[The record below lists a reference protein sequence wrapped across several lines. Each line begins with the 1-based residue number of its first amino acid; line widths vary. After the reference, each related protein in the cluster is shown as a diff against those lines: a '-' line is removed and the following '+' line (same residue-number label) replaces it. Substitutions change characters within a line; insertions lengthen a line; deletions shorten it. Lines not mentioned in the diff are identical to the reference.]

1 MKNLTVAQIK
11 KSLFIFAW
19 LFGASTAE
27 AAVNLSNVPLQTGS
41 TVEPNI
47 LFILDDSG
55 SMRWGFMPDELVTRL
70 TSNGRNLGSC
80 SNTVS
85 FGGFSNL
92 CALGI
97 NNRAYLASSHLNKTY
112 FDPTKS
118 YLPPF
123 KADGTRYANSSFT
136 EAWIDGYNSGST
148 KVNLATGYRA
158 LMDDYYYYGSID
170 SNIRYGLAVSP
181 SATAQAAFY
190 YSFKTGCSDVYS
202 NSCYDLV
209 TVADAQRQNFA
220 NWFSYYR
227 TRIMAAKAGI
237 GAAFVQQGDGMR
249 VGYGALNATNTI
261 ISGVEK
267 FTASRKSTFINWLH
281 GYAPTGSTYLRKALD
296 DAGKYYETQAPWLEI
311 PGNTS
316 SGILTCRQ
324 NFTIL
329 MTDGYWG
336 GDSVS
341 DVGNSDN
348 TAGSVIQGVNN
359 SSYQY
364 SPSAPFADSYTD
376 SLADVAM
383 KYWKTDLQPT
393 MTNNVPT
400 STINPAFWQHMV
412 TYGVGLGVTGVVNP
426 ETAFAAITSNAVV
439 NWPDPFGS
447 TPSAK
452 IDDLLHA
459 AVNSRGGFF
468 SASDPDVF
476 AQELSKTLSQIV
488 ARVAS
493 ASNLVGAT
501 SSLETDKQIFQGRFF
516 SGDWTGDLWGYDVSN
531 NQTPVWKASTSL
543 NSREWTTRNIFYSSA
558 TGMAQGAIFQGA
570 IAPLTTDQVNYIRGD
585 RSKELNKAGGTF
597 RVRNSI
603 LGDIAH
609 SAPFYVGE
617 PENKFYERFGEWP
630 TAERTSYSTFLSSN
644 KGRTK
649 AVYVG
654 SNSGMLHAFNAVNG
668 QELFA
673 YIPNEM
679 LSKLPALTSKD
690 YQHQFYVDGSVT
702 VADAYVGNGWK
713 SILVGTSG
721 RGGKNIFALDVTR
734 PESFNASRV
743 LWEKSIPELGHYT
756 GQALIAKLPDSNNT
770 AKWYAILGNG
780 VNSQNHTA
788 SLIIVPLDGGAH
800 TVLTAHTGTASQ
812 PNGLFQPE
820 GLDVDNTGVVTK
832 VFAGDLQ
839 GNIWEFDLSSASS
852 RKVAYSGQP
861 LFVAKDAQGN
871 RQAVTGGLTIAL
883 DGLSGNSWLFFGTG
897 KYLEQ
902 TDQKS
907 TQKQSWY
914 GLILPLTASGT
925 GSPGNSGKNKN
936 LVTAT
941 TPISGRTELAERAIT
956 NVGTARV
963 VSEITTLDGKRGW
976 FMDLPDSGERVVA
989 TPQMIGSTLV
999 LNTMV
1004 PKADQCSPE
1013 GFGYVMAIDPY
1024 QGARLKRNFFDVDGN
1039 KTIDDQDR
1047 VTFNGQ
1053 SVPASGLRFESA
1065 PGQPIFYQDI
1075 MKVGLENAEV
1085 IDVVVDTDNRL
1096 GRVSWRE
1103 VIN

>member
-296 DAGKYYETQAPWLEI
+296 DAGKYYQTPAPWLEI

-341 DVGNSDN
+341 NVGNSDN
-348 TAGSVIQGVNN
+348 TAGSEIKGVNN
-359 SSYQY
+359 R
-364 SPSAPFADSYTD
+364 FATD
-376 SLADVAM
+376 HD
-383 KYWKTDLQPT
+383 
-393 MTNNVPT
+393 
-400 STINPAFWQHMV
+400 
-412 TYGVGLGVTGVVNP
+412 
-426 ETAFAAITSNAVV
+426 
-439 NWPDPFGS
+439 
-447 TPSAK
+447 
-452 IDDLLHA
+452 
-459 AVNSRGGFF
+459 
-468 SASDPDVF
+468 
-476 AQELSKTLSQIV
+476 
-488 ARVAS
+488 
-493 ASNLVGAT
+493 
-501 SSLETDKQIFQGRFF
+501 
-516 SGDWTGDLWGYDVSN
+516 
-531 NQTPVWKASTSL
+531 
-543 NSREWTTRNIFYSSA
+543 
-558 TGMAQGAIFQGA
+558 
-570 IAPLTTDQVNYIRGD
+570 
-585 RSKELNKAGGTF
+585 
-597 RVRNSI
+597 
-603 LGDIAH
+603 
-609 SAPFYVGE
+609 
-617 PENKFYERFGEWP
+617 
-630 TAERTSYSTFLSSN
+630 
-644 KGRTK
+644 
-649 AVYVG
+649 
-654 SNSGMLHAFNAVNG
+654 
-668 QELFA
+668 
-673 YIPNEM
+673 
-679 LSKLPALTSKD
+679 
-690 YQHQFYVDGSVT
+690 
-702 VADAYVGNGWK
+702 
-713 SILVGTSG
+713 
-721 RGGKNIFALDVTR
+721 
-734 PESFNASRV
+734 
-743 LWEKSIPELGHYT
+743 
-756 GQALIAKLPDSNNT
+756 
-770 AKWYAILGNG
+770 
-780 VNSQNHTA
+780 
-788 SLIIVPLDGGAH
+788 
-800 TVLTAHTGTASQ
+800 
-812 PNGLFQPE
+812 
-820 GLDVDNTGVVTK
+820 
-832 VFAGDLQ
+832 
-839 GNIWEFDLSSASS
+839 
-852 RKVAYSGQP
+852 
-861 LFVAKDAQGN
+861 
-871 RQAVTGGLTIAL
+871 
-883 DGLSGNSWLFFGTG
+883 
-897 KYLEQ
+897 
-902 TDQKS
+902 
-907 TQKQSWY
+907 
-914 GLILPLTASGT
+914 
-925 GSPGNSGKNKN
+925 
-936 LVTAT
+936 
-941 TPISGRTELAERAIT
+941 
-956 NVGTARV
+956 
-963 VSEITTLDGKRGW
+963 
-976 FMDLPDSGERVVA
+976 
-989 TPQMIGSTLV
+989 
-999 LNTMV
+999 
-1004 PKADQCSPE
+1004 
-1013 GFGYVMAIDPY
+1013 
-1024 QGARLKRNFFDVDGN
+1024 
-1039 KTIDDQDR
+1039 
-1047 VTFNGQ
+1047 
-1053 SVPASGLRFESA
+1053 
-1065 PGQPIFYQDI
+1065 
-1075 MKVGLENAEV
+1075 
-1085 IDVVVDTDNRL
+1085 
-1096 GRVSWRE
+1096 
-1103 VIN
+1103 